1 MISRLGTF
9 GRRDCQSSQTRDG
22 MAKWGRRR
30 YADAIMTSRTQ
41 ITLDPELHRQARHRA
56 GELGV
61 SLAAYVRRLISR
73 DLGEPE
79 PNRDPSRVIA
89 LGDSGGSD
97 VARDKDAMLADA
109 LARQHPERGAR
120 R

>member
-1 MISRLGTF
+1 
-9 GRRDCQSSQTRDG
+9 
-22 MAKWGRRR
+22 MAKERRER
-30 YADAIMTSRTQ
+30 YDDAIMTSRTQ
-41 ITLDPELHRQARHRA
+41 MTLDPELHRRARRRA

-61 SLAAYVRRLISR
+61 SLAEYVRRLISR

-79 PNRDPSRVIA
+79 PHRDPSQVVG

-109 LARQHPERGAR
+109 LLMRHPERGAR